1 MTSENDLTEPKKP
14 SQTKPP
20 TTLAQATEQGKWNI
34 ERLNRA
40 YSKKGLD
47 RPLFDFVTVGSS
59 GKRPEEVIGAL
70 RLPVFGCDVLVD
82 VRFTPYN
89 QYVPTW
95 NENNLKALSKATGL
109 EYVHRPELGVP
120 KEVRDEI
127 KNGKMS
133 DGQFYEW
140 YDKVVL
146 TGTQADYLKEVV
158 KKHRPAFL
166 CTELGPVFCHR
177 HRIAVF
183 LERELGL
190 VGYDV

>member
-1 MTSENDLTEPKKP
+1 MTSENDLTGPKKP
-14 SQTKPP
+14 SPDKPP
-20 TTLAQATEQGKWNI
+20 TVLAQAAEQGKWNI

-82 VRFTPYN
+82 VRANPYN
-89 QYVPTW
+89 QYFPAW
-95 NENNLKALSKATGL
+95 NKISLIELCKAQGL
-109 EYVHRPELGVP
+109 EYVPRPELGVP
-120 KEVRDEI
+120 KDVRDEV
-127 KNGKMS
+127 KSGKMS

-140 YDKVVL
+140 YDTVVL
-146 TGTQADYLKEVV
+146 AGPQAEYLRDVV
-158 KKHRPAFL
+158 KSHRPAFL

-177 HRIAVF
+177 HRIAIF
-183 LERELGL
+183 LEMELGL
-190 VGYDV
+190 VGFDV